1 MGVGV
6 SIQGV
11 AEEVVHIVPKKKKA
25 AHKFNL
31 KELYYLLMKS
41 RTAWMLCWPNMAIV
55 KNTEALYCIW
65 RVILNAVK
73 RQTVPWFSK
82 RIRLE

>member
-1 MGVGV
+1 MGIVVGV

-11 AEEVVHIVPKKKKA
+11 AGQVVHIVPCEIQFFQGSQKKNICFIFFWNQEVLGCIA
-25 AHKFNL
+25 NQTWQ
-31 KELYYLLMKS
+31 Y
-41 RTAWMLCWPNMAIV
+41 TV
-55 KNTEALYCIW
+55 ALYCIW

-82 RIRLE
+82 RIG